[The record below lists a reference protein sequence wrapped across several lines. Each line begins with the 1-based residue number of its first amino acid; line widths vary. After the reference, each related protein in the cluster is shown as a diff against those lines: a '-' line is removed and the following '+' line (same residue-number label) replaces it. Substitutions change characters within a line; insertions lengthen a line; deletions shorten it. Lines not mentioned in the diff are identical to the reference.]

1 MRVLHIIFFSLLL
14 YTGTISGQDNG
25 KPVNQSLSR
34 PLGSL
39 IIYYGKILPPSE
51 WACFEVWDEQMMDP
65 GKMAEL
71 ITANDINH
79 PFMISY
85 EWKAGMRWEDAAK
98 IAKAF
103 AQRYAIQ
110 GRYTKVNGQGKNIT
124 PPPTTLIGY
133 NKNAGEETEDYVN
146 KLETYAWMNVNK
158 IVKKKAEELEA
169 SGWKRKYAAFNLI
182 GGPNTLWIGKA
193 MPIEPG
199 MSYTI
204 ISAATKSNTFLKVLD
219 FDKSDSEGVPFQTYF
234 IERKTD
240 EMGLIEQYSEP
251 VAKKKVIMALVSAD
265 LVNTSPGGI
274 LVYAKPYSLKEEFE
288 TILAA
293 AKDGFTAFIQGE
305 MKSDV
310 KGGFYEDPRRM
321 FSLNDRMIYQEEKDK
336 TGWVYSALTR
346 KSTPETETLRMQLEQ
361 LLSEYHAKGVYKLT
375 GGFTAGN
382 KAEKKELISKE
393 GKLLFSLELN
403 ADNTM
408 HLRFFGNKEV
418 KGGLVAV
425 DPVQKSV
432 TGEQPGKKEDGAP
445 GVTEDNFLDKSKK
458 YLFTDWISA
467 TTKYKWDWL
476 ETPYTDE
483 KIHRFFVD
491 SVLTYEQK
499 SDGYSWAIGNL
510 YSNRPASYTY
520 TGRFNQHT
528 TGSPNTGAG
537 LMLLVNKTK
546 KEGPVHVLF
555 IVSPVNQTWW
565 FGSYNPNNN
574 EWKTYNKYTGTAYNI
589 NSNYIQKMTAS
600 GSATN
605 QLSVQKQGDK
615 IFLYINGQLVETVEI
630 TKKNSE
636 LNVFSGLGIATNEK
650 GSGSISRI
658 SFSAE

>member
-1 MRVLHIIFFSLLL
+1 MRVFLALSFCLLL
-14 YTGTISGQDNG
+14 SAGHISGQENG
-25 KPVNQSLSR
+25 KPANQSLSR

-79 PFMISY
+79 PFMLSY

-98 IAKAF
+98 IAKGV
-103 AQRYAIQ
+103 AQRFAIQ
-110 GRYTKVNGQGKNIT
+110 GRYIKVNGQGKNIT

-133 NKNAGEETEDYVN
+133 NKNAGEETGDYVN

-169 SGWKRKYAAFNLI
+169 NGWKRKYAAFNLI

-193 MPIEPG
+193 MPVEPG

-204 ISAATKSNTFLKVLD
+204 ISAATKSNTILKVLD
-219 FDKSDSEGVPFQTYF
+219 FDKADNEGVPFQTYF
-234 IERKTD
+234 IEKKTD
-240 EMGLIEQYSEP
+240 EMGLIEQYSET
-251 VAKKKVIMALVSAD
+251 VAKKKVIMALVSQD

-305 MKSDV
+305 MKSDA
-310 KGGFYEDPRRM
+310 KGGYYEDPRRM

-336 TGWVYSALTR
+336 TGWVYSSLTR

-361 LLSEYHAKGVYKLT
+361 LLSDYHTRGVYKLV

-382 KAEKKELISKE
+382 KAVKNELFNKE

-418 KGGLVAV
+418 KGGLPVT
-425 DPVQKSV
+425 DPVQKTV
-432 TGEQPGKKEDGAP
+432 TDEPGKKDDVATG
-445 GVTEDNFLDKSKK
+445 GTDDHFLDMSKK
-458 YLFTDWISA
+458 YLFTNWSSA
-467 TTKYKWDWL
+467 TSKYKWEWL
-476 ETPYTDE
+476 ETPFNDE
-483 KIHRFFVD
+483 NIHRYFVD
-491 SVLTYEQK
+491 SVLAYEQK
-499 SDGYSWAIGNL
+499 SGGYSWATGNL
-510 YSNRPASYTY
+510 YSNRPGSYTY

-528 TGSPNTGAG
+528 TGSPETGAG

-546 KEGPVHVLF
+546 KEGAVHVLF
-555 IVSPVNQTWW
+555 IINPVKQTWW
-565 FGSYNPNNN
+565 FGSFNPNNN

-589 NSNYIQKMTAS
+589 SSNLIHKLPAG

-605 QLSVQKQGDK
+605 QLSVQKQDNK
-615 IFLYINGQLVETVEI
+615 ILLYINGQLVETVEI

-636 LNVFSGLGIATNEK
+636 LNVFSGLGIATHEK
-650 GSGSISRI
+650 GTGSISRI
-658 SFSAE
+658 SFSAD